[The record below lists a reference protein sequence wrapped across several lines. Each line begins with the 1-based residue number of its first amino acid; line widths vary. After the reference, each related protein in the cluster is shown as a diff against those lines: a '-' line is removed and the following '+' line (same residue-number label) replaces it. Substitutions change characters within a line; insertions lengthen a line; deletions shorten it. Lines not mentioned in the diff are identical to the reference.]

1 MSAIDK
7 TLQPFINMLNKQIVE
22 KTPAFNLSKELE
34 GKIISMK
41 IKDTEHHINFIMTE
55 NKLRTY
61 NNTDDH
67 DVQITA
73 SLLTFTSL
81 IKNNP
86 EDAVRDGLLNFQG
99 DIGIGQKF
107 QQLMR
112 YTKPDLEE
120 ELSFLVGDMAAHSI
134 GSVNSKISHWI
145 KDSKNVIEQNISEYL
160 QEEQKILPSQYEFNK
175 FQTAVNKLRDDVD
188 RIEIKFKKYN
198 QINN

>member
-1 MSAIDK
+1 MGTVNKI
-7 TLQPFINMLNKQIVE
+7 LQPIIEMLNKQIAE
-22 KTPAFNLSKELE
+22 KTPAYNLSKELE

-41 IKDTEHHINFIMTE
+41 IKDTEHHINFIVTE

-61 NNTDDH
+61 NDNDDH

-99 DIGIGQKF
+99 DIGTGQKF

-112 YTKPDLEE
+112 YTKPDIEE
-120 ELSFLVGDMAAHSI
+120 ELSFLVGDLAAHSI
-134 GSVNSKISHWI
+134 GNVNSKISYWMN
-145 KDSKNVIEQNISEYL
+145 DSKNIIEQNISEYL
-160 QEEQKILPSQYEFNK
+160 QEEKKVLPSQYEFNK
-175 FQTAVNKLRDDVD
+175 FQTAVSKLRDDVD
-188 RIEIKFKKYN
+188 RIEIKFKKFN
-198 QINN
+198 QVTN

>member
-1 MSAIDK
+1 
-7 TLQPFINMLNKQIVE
+7 MLNKQIVE

-41 IKDTEHHINFIMTE
+41 IKDTEHHINFIVTE

-86 EDAVRDGLLNFQG
+86 EDAV
-99 DIGIGQKF
+99 
-107 QQLMR
+107 
-112 YTKPDLEE
+112 
-120 ELSFLVGDMAAHSI
+120 
-134 GSVNSKISHWI
+134 
-145 KDSKNVIEQNISEYL
+145 
-160 QEEQKILPSQYEFNK
+160 
-175 FQTAVNKLRDDVD
+175 
-188 RIEIKFKKYN
+188 
-198 QINN
+198 